1 MANDTCYTC
10 SCFAG
15 FVDVLASSIFF
26 SYCSLGGDTKRQM
39 KRVRERSGT
48 KSQDALAAC
57 VRTSAHQSAR
67 DVAERPDLGPWF
79 AVISSWGA

>member
-1 MANDTCYTC
+1 
-10 SCFAG
+10 
-15 FVDVLASSIFF
+15 
-26 SYCSLGGDTKRQM
+26 M

-79 AVISSWGA
+79 AVVSSWGA